1 MAKVRLEKENT
12 RNPML
17 FSTTVEN
24 LFISELLPA
33 APGNFVKVYLLGLM
47 NAEYGIS
54 PEMTS
59 TVNVLNMTVEEI
71 ESAWA
76 YWEEKGA
83 VRRVYDANIHAYR
96 IQFISQI
103 EELYGG
109 TTSDAGVTRSA
120 SYEAGGS
127 AGMSAS
133 GVANG
138 GTSAGRV
145 ARANN
150 VAEPLRA
157 AGTPNAT
164 NTTDTT
170 HVAGVVAGA
179 LNGNSTY
186 DTGNGANDAG
196 EFSREASIPAPMNS
210 YSRAGGPDSSDVPE
224 MKRTGFTGENNRNG
238 FAADSFTESPSTGSY
253 PASGSVDGMAG
264 NASGN
269 ATGVAS
275 EENSEMDELARLEEL
290 EIAALYEQVMEAKG
304 GTISPRDMSRIRD
317 AIRIYNVSPDV
328 YSYAIK
334 YCRELQKYD
343 VNYITNVA
351 LRWKEKGCDDI
362 VQVKNL
368 LDQESRRNSE
378 YRSIFQAVGFHRAWT
393 PADRQMMDTWLDDW
407 GFSMAEVLDACRTTA
422 GMRDPD
428 LRYVNRVLQN
438 KMKEAGGIDT
448 RKDGS
453 GSHSGSGSRS
463 GNGDSYQRSVSKRV
477 LGAYYEY
484 LRNEAELE
492 YQNHIETAKREIPQ
506 IADVLALENELNKA
520 IMMSF
525 SFNAKAKEERQIQIQ
540 KRKDLDLKKRNLL
553 KEHGYPEDY
562 LDKKFKCERCK
573 DTGITDDGQYCTC
586 TKERVNEAYRWNL
599 RRTKQN

>member
-103 EELYGG
+103 EELYGC
-109 TTSDAGVTRSA
+109 TTSDAGAARIA

-127 AGMSAS
+127 TGMSAS
-133 GVANG
+133 GGGNMMAN
-138 GTSAGRV
+138 AGRTTTTGSM
-145 ARANN
+145 
-150 VAEPLRA
+150 AEPLGA
-157 AGTPNAT
+157 AGASGELGSSGAPNRT
-164 NTTDTT
+164 GSYN
-170 HVAGVVAGA
+170 
-179 LNGNSTY
+179 
-186 DTGNGANDAG
+186 TGNRTDGAYAN
-196 EFSREASIPAPMNS
+196 EFHREASIPAPMNGHG
-210 YSRAGGPDSSDVPE
+210 RAGGSDSSEVPE

-238 FAADSFTESPSTGSY
+238 FAADSVTESPSTGSY
-253 PASGSVDGMAG
+253 PASGSADGMAG

-269 ATGVAS
+269 ATGAAS

-448 RKDGS
+448 RKDGN

>member
-109 TTSDAGVTRSA
+109 TTSDAGATRIA

-127 AGMSAS
+127 TGMSAS
-133 GVANG
+133 GGGNMMAN
-138 GTSAGRV
+138 AGRTTTTGSM
-145 ARANN
+145 
-150 VAEPLRA
+150 AEPLGA
-157 AGTPNAT
+157 AGASGGLGSSGAPNRI
-164 NTTDTT
+164 
-170 HVAGVVAGA
+170 G
-179 LNGNSTY
+179 SY
-186 DTGNGANDAG
+186 DTGNRTDGAYVN
-196 EFSREASIPAPMNS
+196 EFHQEASIPAPMNS
-210 YSRAGGPDSSDVPE
+210 HGRAGSFDSPEVPE

-238 FAADSFTESPSTGSY
+238 FAVDSVTESPATGSY
-253 PASGSVDGMAG
+253 PASGSADGMAG

-269 ATGVAS
+269 APGAAS

-453 GSHSGSGSRS
+453 GAHSGSGSRS
-463 GNGDSYQRSVSKRV
+463 GSGDSYQRSVSKRV

-540 KRKDLDLKKRNLL
+540 KRKDLDLKKRKLL

>member
-17 FSTTVEN
+17 FSTSVEN

-83 VRRVYDANIHAYR
+83 VRRVYDPTIHSYR
-96 IQFISQI
+96 IRFISQI
-103 EELYGG
+103 EELYGEENG
-109 TTSDAGVTRSA
+109 GDNSDARVAGNASDTGRVSAVHDTQGRTINDSYARGDVTGTRSYDV
-120 SYEAGGS
+120 SNPEYTS
-127 AGMSAS
+127 M
-133 GVANG
+133 
-138 GTSAGRV
+138 TSAPG
-145 ARANN
+145 N
-150 VAEPLRA
+150 
-157 AGTPNAT
+157 
-164 NTTDTT
+164 
-170 HVAGVVAGA
+170 AGA
-179 LNGNSTY
+179 LNPESSS
-186 DTGNGANDAG
+186 A
-196 EFSREASIPAPMNS
+196 REARRETPIPTS
-210 YSRAGGPDSSDVPE
+210 TDIRGGKE
-224 MKRTGFTGENNRNG
+224 
-238 FAADSFTESPSTGSY
+238 
-253 PASGSVDGMAG
+253 
-264 NASGN
+264 
-269 ATGVAS
+269 ATGRVSTAGLFTNS
-275 EENSEMDELARLEEL
+275 DEEKSPAGRGVPTNFDGNDEMDELARLEEV

-304 GTISPRDMSRIRD
+304 GTISPRDMGRIRD
-317 AIRIYNVSPDV
+317 AVRIYSVNPDV

-351 LRWKEKGCDDI
+351 LRWKEQGCEDI
-362 VQVKNL
+362 AQVKNL
-368 LDQESRRNSE
+368 LDKESRRNAE

-393 PADRQMMDTWLDDW
+393 PADREMMNTWLDDW
-407 GFSMAEVLDACRTTA
+407 GFSKADVLDACRTTA

-448 RKDGS
+448 RKEGGGNRS
-453 GSHSGSGSRS
+453 GS
-463 GNGDSYQRSVSKRV
+463 DSYQRSVSKRV

-525 SFNAKAKEERQIQIQ
+525 SFNAKAKEERQTQIQ
-540 KRKDLDLKKRNLL
+540 KRKELDQKKRRIL

-573 DTGITDDGQYCTC
+573 DTGITDDGQYCSC

-599 RRTKQN
+599 KRTRN

>member
-17 FSTTVEN
+17 FSTSVEN

-83 VRRVYDANIHAYR
+83 VRRVYDPSIHSYR
-96 IQFISQI
+96 IRFISQI
-103 EELYGG
+103 EELYG
-109 TTSDAGVTRSA
+109 
-120 SYEAGGS
+120 EEH
-127 AGMSAS
+127 
-133 GVANG
+133 
-138 GTSAGRV
+138 GR
-145 ARANN
+145 
-150 VAEPLRA
+150 E
-157 AGTPNAT
+157 
-164 NTTDTT
+164 
-170 HVAGVVAGA
+170 
-179 LNGNSTY
+179 
-186 DTGNGANDAG
+186 
-196 EFSREASIPAPMNS
+196 
-210 YSRAGGPDSSDVPE
+210 SSDVRDGGNAPDTGRISAAHDALN
-224 MKRTGFTGENNRNG
+224 RTTT
-238 FAADSFTESPSTGSY
+238 DSYTRSDVTGSRSY
-253 PASGSVDGMAG
+253 DISNSENVSSSVSPGNAGKLNSENFSARESRRESTIPASTDTRGGKDAAEDASIAGIFLSSGGEKNPAGRGMQSPFDG
-264 NASGN
+264 ND
-269 ATGVAS
+269 
-275 EENSEMDELARLEEL
+275 EMDELARLEEV

-317 AIRIYNVSPDV
+317 AVRIYSVNPDV

-351 LRWKEKGCDDI
+351 LRWKEKGCEDI
-362 VQVKNL
+362 AQVKNL
-368 LDQESRRNSE
+368 LDKESRRNAE
-378 YRSIFQAVGFHRAWT
+378 YKSIFQAVGFHRAWT
-393 PADRQMMDTWLDDW
+393 PADREMMNTWLDEW
-407 GFSMAEVLDACRTTA
+407 GFSMADVLDACRTTA

-453 GSHSGSGSRS
+453 GNRS
-463 GNGDSYQRSVSKRV
+463 GGDSYQRSVSKRV

-525 SFNAKAKEERQIQIQ
+525 SFNAKAKEERQTQIQ
-540 KRKDLDLKKRNLL
+540 KRKELDQKKRRIL

-573 DTGITDDGQYCTC
+573 DTGITDDGQYCSC

-599 RRTKQN
+599 KRTRN